1 MKLAKA
7 INDKK
12 IIIISVLLFFYIIL
26 NLLDGERGL
35 VSYYENQNIKKQ
47 LLKEKSSLIKQLA
60 LVEKK
65 NELLTVSD
73 LKNLIETS
81 RKYAIPILEYLDR
94 INFTYRSGNDRK
106 LM

>member
-65 NELLTVSD
+65 NELLTDKID
-73 LKNLIETS
+73 LDYLETV
-81 RKYAIPILEYLDR
+81 
-94 INFTYRSGNDRK
+94 YRQKFMFGKSGEK
-106 LM
+106 IYKSQ